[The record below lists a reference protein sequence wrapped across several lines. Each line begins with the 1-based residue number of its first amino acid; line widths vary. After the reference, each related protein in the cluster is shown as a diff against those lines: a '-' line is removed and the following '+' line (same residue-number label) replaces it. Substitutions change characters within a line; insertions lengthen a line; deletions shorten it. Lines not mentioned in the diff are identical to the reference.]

1 MSTVVLCAC
10 LVALIPAL
18 DQLSKY
24 LVRTFMEV
32 GDTVPVIKDFF
43 HITYILNDGMAFG
56 QMDGKWRWVFMIGTP
71 ILLVGVAAYLIVNIK
86 KIDKWS
92 AAALSMVF
100 AGGLS
105 NMIDRIFFYRLDP
118 ESTGL
123 FDGRVID
130 FLDFRGVWQY
140 IFNVA
145 DACVVVGIFLFLILN
160 IIEIVKEH
168 RAKNALLK
176 KYAGTPG
183 AAEPTAPEKAGDADK
198 TEKEDAADA
207 TNNAEE
213 TVKTEEAPENTS
225 EQGS

>member
-1 MSTVVLCAC
+1 MSTIVLCAC
-10 LVALIPAL
+10 IAVLVPAL
-18 DQLSKY
+18 DQLTKY

-32 GDTVPVIKDFF
+32 GDSIPVIKDFF
-43 HITYILNDGMAFG
+43 HISYILNDGMAFG

-71 ILLVGVAAYLIVNIK
+71 ILLIGVAAYLIVNIK
-86 KIDKWS
+86 KIDKLS

-105 NMIDRIFFYRLDP
+105 NMIDRIFFIHLDP

-130 FLDFRGVWQY
+130 FLDFRGIWQY

-160 IIEIVKEH
+160 IIEAVKEH

-176 KYAGTPG
+176 KYAGAPSGEG
-183 AAEPTAPEKAGDADK
+183 AQEA
-198 TEKEDAADA
+198 
-207 TNNAEE
+207 AEE
-213 TVKTEEAPENTS
+213 TDAPESKNAAETP
-225 EQGS
+225 GDTGTPG